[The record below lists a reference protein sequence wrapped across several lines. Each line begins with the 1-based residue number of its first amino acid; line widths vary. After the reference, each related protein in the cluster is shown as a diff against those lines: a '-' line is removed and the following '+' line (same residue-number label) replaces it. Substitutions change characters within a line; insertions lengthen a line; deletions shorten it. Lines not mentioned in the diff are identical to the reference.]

1 MICHGK
7 PLLSLNWEQAER
19 RTGAPTN
26 LKFTGFACAGQSLRG
41 REVPSGQPCIQGGR
55 IHGIGVDA
63 TIAKRYS
70 VPILGKYLVIIANP
84 VEHPMHAQF
93 PVPLPCQNLTITDL
107 IGGHF
112 SA

>member
-1 MICHGK
+1 M
-7 PLLSLNWEQAER
+7 S
-19 RTGAPTN
+19 
-26 LKFTGFACAGQSLRG
+26 CAH
-41 REVPSGQPCIQGGR
+41 SGPFRPGVHPIAR

-63 TIAKRYS
+63 TTGKRYS

-84 VEHPMHAQF
+84 AERPTHTQF
-93 PVPLPCQNLTITDL
+93 PVSLPQPNSNAMDL